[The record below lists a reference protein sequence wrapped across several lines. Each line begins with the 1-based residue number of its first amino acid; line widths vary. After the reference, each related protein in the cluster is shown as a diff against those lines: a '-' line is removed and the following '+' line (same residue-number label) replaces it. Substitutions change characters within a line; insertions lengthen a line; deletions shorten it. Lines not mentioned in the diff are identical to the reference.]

1 MNAYANLSS
10 VRSEKR
16 FCVVGADRFGAI
28 DFDAQNRP
36 FSVLDRLDM
45 HVVAG
50 PLRRRWV
57 ARLVAAWHERR
68 SVR

>member
-1 MNAYANLSS
+1 MNAHATLSS
-10 VRSEKR
+10 IRSEKR

-28 DFDAQNRP
+28 DFDAQAEP

-50 PLRRRWV
+50 PLRRRWL
-57 ARLVAAWHERR
+57 ARPVAA
-68 SVR
+68 